1 MQFFSH
7 SIFLNLGTS
16 GLVKRCPLPTR
27 PLLHTDYI
35 KLFLLGSFQANSTVV
50 WNRCSQIFFKF
61 LTLDCFHERSIS
73 LKILAS
79 QCNSVLLYGSLKFQG
94 FTGNFWFAN
103 FFHFQGLLL
112 SDSFCCQ
119 SYWSYFLNLD
129 QEQFQKHLEQKV
141 EGHLIHNNS
150 EFNFQ
155 KNAKSGGID
164 QFYNF
169 FKFRCLAKHSR
180 YLMFSNIEEP
190 YDMLPKYSNSAITK
204 LFYFLGAKNE
214 RNTKIAKISPFFI
227 FKPT

>member
-16 GLVKRCPLPTR
+16 GLVNRCPLPTR
-27 PLLHTDYI
+27 PLLHADYV
-35 KLFLLGSFQANSTVV
+35 KLFLLRSFQTNSTVV

-79 QCNSVLLYGSLKFQG
+79 QCNSVLRYGSLKFQG

-141 EGHLIHNNS
+141 EGHLFHNNS

-155 KNAKSGGID
+155 KKCEKWWNRPIL
-164 QFYNF
+164 QFF
-169 FKFRCLAKHSR
+169 QIQVSSKAQQ
-180 YLMFSNIEEP
+180 
-190 YDMLPKYSNSAITK
+190 
-204 LFYFLGAKNE
+204 
-214 RNTKIAKISPFFI
+214 ISHVFQH
-227 FKPT
+227 